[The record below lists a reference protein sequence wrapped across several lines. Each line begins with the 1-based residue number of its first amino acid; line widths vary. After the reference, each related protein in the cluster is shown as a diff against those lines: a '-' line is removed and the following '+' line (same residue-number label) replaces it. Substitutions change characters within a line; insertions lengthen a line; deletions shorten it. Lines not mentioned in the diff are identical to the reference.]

1 MSGQDGA
8 GPPASGGSQPTKADG
23 GEMDAL
29 LLGRLQELQD
39 YMREVIDGRM
49 KIGTAGP
56 IALGS
61 RFGWIISGPSGSGEA
76 AQAATSNFIRA
87 EKAEDLLQDL
97 WSLEKVGITTI
108 RHHLKLYEQS
118 DPELVTML
126 KRDIYCDDLIT
137 SVDTEEEA
145 EEVKARTQYIFL
157 DAGMVMTN
165 PSGKKYRSKPELA
178 RALGNAV
185 DLTYF
190 DFQTGKMSSAKKD
203 LRMKKTAQVDYGRG
217 IRSDALLVPP
227 IRQTAS
233 IFKQPI
239 TLVKNFPDGKVKTD
253 HKPGQQE
260 KPKQLFWEKS
270 LQGLRACDISE
281 QQLIGVQL
289 PRALRHVG
297 PSTDDAVALQSLA
310 TALHSGNTP
319 ITGQAAG
326 RQMLEK
332 NPGVFMNPQQ
342 PLVQSI
348 CITEEDVR
356 QQEERVCRARKTL
369 ENALGSLRP

>member
-1 MSGQDGA
+1 MKNILRYGYPVTPGQLPSSRDMSERKRYECSFLPHGWKREELCRKSGISA
-8 GPPASGGSQPTKADG
+8 GK
-23 GEMDAL
+23 
-29 LLGRLQELQD
+29 
-39 YMREVIDGRM
+39 ID
-49 KIGTAGP
+49 
-56 IALGS
+56 
-61 RFGWIISGPSGSGEA
+61 
-76 AQAATSNFIRA
+76 
-87 EKAEDLLQDL
+87 
-97 WSLEKVGITTI
+97 V
-108 RHHLKLYEQS
+108 LYYS
-118 DPELVTML
+118 
-126 KRDIYCDDLIT
+126 
-137 SVDTEEEA
+137 
-145 EEVKARTQYIFL
+145 
-157 DAGMVMTN
+157 